1 VCVCVCVFRFAR
13 SDFHGQILSR
23 IYFRNNRSPTHD
35 TSRKHC
41 RGPRLSRS
49 AHSSPSSFLSFRF
62 LFLRLCFTSEINYRK
77 KRDLCR
83 VPIRHYSLSL
93 TNESDSG
100 TLLREEN
107 VGGVIDTFC
116 ALFAGYFDERFFLM
130 NEEPVLG
137 SGFESAHSSSRYFA
151 KISRGRGFPR
161 ENVPPALSSPANLWV
176 SRPAA
181 TSRGQVLPFSPFLSP
196 CLSLVETFSSD
207 SS

>member
-1 VCVCVCVFRFAR
+1 MCVCVCVCVFRFAR

-100 TLLREEN
+100 TLLREEKRRRSHRHFLR
-107 VGGVIDTFC
+107 TFC
-116 ALFAGYFDERFFLM
+116 GLLRRALFPHERRT
-130 NEEPVLG
+130 
-137 SGFESAHSSSRYFA
+137 SSR
-151 KISRGRGFPR
+151 
-161 ENVPPALSSPANLWV
+161 
-176 SRPAA
+176 
-181 TSRGQVLPFSPFLSP
+181 
-196 CLSLVETFSSD
+196 
-207 SS
+207 